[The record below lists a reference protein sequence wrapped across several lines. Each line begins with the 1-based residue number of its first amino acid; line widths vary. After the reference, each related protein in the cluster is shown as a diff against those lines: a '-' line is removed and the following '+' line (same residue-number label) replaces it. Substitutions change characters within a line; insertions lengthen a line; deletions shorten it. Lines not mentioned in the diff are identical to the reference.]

1 MAVTIDHGGDAPAY
15 RQLADVLRAQ
25 ITRGEMEMDRPIP
38 SVEDLGE
45 RYGLDPEDVRRAIQ
59 VLRDEGLLYTLEGTG
74 DFVSSRAEETG
85 GG

>member
-1 MAVTIDHGGDAPAY
+1 MTIDSGGDDPAY
-15 RQLADVLRAQ
+15 RRLADVLRTQ

-38 SVEDLGE
+38 SAEALGE
-45 RYGLDPEDVRRAIQ
+45 RYGLTPEDVRRAVQ

>member
-1 MAVTIDHGGDAPAY
+1 MTIDNGGDDPAY
-15 RQLADVLRAQ
+15 RRLADVLRTQ

-38 SVEDLGE
+38 SVEALGE
-45 RYGLDPEDVRRAIQ
+45 RYGLTPEDVRRAVQ